1 MEMEPPSPPG
11 DEVELER
18 GDSVAEENAKLRAE
32 VRELKEQMQFYR
44 EYWEKHSASEAVAPV
59 EEDFPERLRAIA
71 DEATCVASLRDRVAS
86 GVPSSEAALALGPN
100 VSLEYTRDSPM
111 FRRSAV
117 AFEQSLDGLGEML
130 RELSLRVRAWTKAQR
145 DADAKGRRVAAH
157 LRDRRHARCLFSGA
171 HASLGDLTAK
181 GGCFADCVDAL
192 VRGRSDLSDRLDE
205 QVAAGLEDFTQNE
218 LGDVASFRADVMKLG
233 DVYEQKLCA
242 VLQLDAESLSEDT
255 LARLQDARSRFER
268 ARFAL
273 VRYLNGVDAKK
284 MLAISAALGEG
295 AGAVKVYHDAG
306 SKRLC
311 GALSGEVELTRR
323 ALSVERERH
332 LLDEELWDKVLE
344 RLEAE
349 LSGELPPPGAPRGAR
364 AAPAD
369 IARLTAAPTW
379 SAALTTEV
387 LSKSSLR
394 ASRRDLA
401 HARDEGV
408 LKQGYLHRRDDGLGG
423 ALVRLGL
430 ASSKRKWHRLHNG
443 ALYVVEDS
451 ADSTT
456 AEERKVCDL
465 RGCTIARGTHAG
477 GATTAGVLAGA
488 FAFGVVKPDGHRL
501 ALQAENDDELI
512 KWISA
517 LRRSTKLAAAPQRSA
532 AASPNVPAD
541 AQNGPLLQL
550 FVADNPVCAECGAPD
565 VEWVSMAV
573 GCALCVDCATIHRK
587 LGAEFSK
594 LRALWLDRWSPLMLK
609 YLHRAG
615 GNARANAVWERETPS
630 GWTKPGP
637 LAPAHVKEQ
646 WIVAKYVWNG
656 FLGKPGALDGGDD
669 APSRALTRAA
679 ARGDVHALKVA
690 FANKG
695 LATWRDPS
703 NKRRTALHVATSAG
717 AADAVAFLLLN
728 GGDVH
733 QLDDDDATALCLAS
747 ASDSAVEV
755 AQLILEHEQGDLW

>member
-130 RELSLRVRAWTKAQR
+130 RELSLRVRAWTRAQR

-349 LSGELPPPGAPRGAR
+349 LSGELP
-364 AAPAD
+364 
-369 IARLTAAPTW
+369 
-379 SAALTTEV
+379 
-387 LSKSSLR
+387 LS
-394 ASRRDLA
+394 
-401 HARDEGV
+401 
-408 LKQGYLHRRDDGLGG
+408 
-423 ALVRLGL
+423 
-430 ASSKRKWHRLHNG
+430 
-443 ALYVVEDS
+443 
-451 ADSTT
+451 
-456 AEERKVCDL
+456 
-465 RGCTIARGTHAG
+465 
-477 GATTAGVLAGA
+477 
-488 FAFGVVKPDGHRL
+488 
-501 ALQAENDDELI
+501 LI
-512 KWISA
+512 HI
-517 LRRSTKLAAAPQRSA
+517 
-532 AASPNVPAD
+532 
-541 AQNGPLLQL
+541 
-550 FVADNPVCAECGAPD
+550 
-565 VEWVSMAV
+565 
-573 GCALCVDCATIHRK
+573 
-587 LGAEFSK
+587 
-594 LRALWLDRWSPLMLK
+594 
-609 YLHRAG
+609 
-615 GNARANAVWERETPS
+615 
-630 GWTKPGP
+630 
-637 LAPAHVKEQ
+637 
-646 WIVAKYVWNG
+646 
-656 FLGKPGALDGGDD
+656 
-669 APSRALTRAA
+669 
-679 ARGDVHALKVA
+679 
-690 FANKG
+690 
-695 LATWRDPS
+695 
-703 NKRRTALHVATSAG
+703 
-717 AADAVAFLLLN
+717 
-728 GGDVH
+728 
-733 QLDDDDATALCLAS
+733 
-747 ASDSAVEV
+747 
-755 AQLILEHEQGDLW
+755 